1 MTHIHPGLQMVRGLF
16 LTLNGTGTEKSILWT
31 PMVRINVIENV
42 FTDEQKRQM
51 IEKVTDAMV
60 SIEGEA
66 MRGVTWVL
74 VEEVQEGN
82 WGIGGQGL
90 TSADVRRLQEGV
102 A

>member
-1 MTHIHPGLQMVRGLF
+1 M
-16 LTLNGTGTEKSILWT
+16 
-31 PMVRINVIENV
+31 PMVKINVIENV
-42 FTDEQKRQM
+42 FTAEQKREM

-90 TSADVRRLQEGV
+90 TSNDVRKLQAG
-102 A
+102 AA